1 MVANATA
8 CGSTTIAPV
17 SAAMVSALKVCG
29 VTAGHQRRKGNR
41 R

>member
-8 CGSTTIAPV
+8 CGSTMSAPV
-17 SAAMVSALKVCG
+17 KAAMVSALKVCG
-29 VTAGHQRRKGNR
+29 VTLGHQRRKGSR